1 MFLIP
6 RPWFVTSKAR
16 AAATEAMALFSRFL
30 ISSVSDND
38 DDDEEEEEEEDG
50 CDCSVEVTMLGMLEV
65 TTTLE
70 VTDEVSLTLEE
81 VVTTLD
87 TDTVFTAGT

>member
-1 MFLIP
+1 
-6 RPWFVTSKAR
+6 
-16 AAATEAMALFSRFL
+16 
-30 ISSVSDND
+30 
-38 DDDEEEEEEEDG
+38 
-50 CDCSVEVTMLGMLEV
+50 MLGMLEV

>member
-1 MFLIP
+1 
-6 RPWFVTSKAR
+6 
-16 AAATEAMALFSRFL
+16 
-30 ISSVSDND
+30 
-38 DDDEEEEEEEDG
+38 
-50 CDCSVEVTMLGMLEV
+50 MLGMLEV

-87 TDTVFTAGT
+87 TDTVFTAGTLGLLRPNVEKSKSSGFSDVSPCFSKKLLSSLRDLNLFPVGPMIKTSYLPADAPLFL

>member
-38 DDDEEEEEEEDG
+38 DDEEEEEEAEEDG
-50 CDCSVEVTMLGMLEV
+50 
-65 TTTLE
+65 
-70 VTDEVSLTLEE
+70 
-81 VVTTLD
+81 
-87 TDTVFTAGT
+87 